1 MPSGSDELGS
11 TYVRSE
17 PHATRRAAKEAVSRP
32 DRYPAVESHLPNR
45 LKGIAIVTI
54 FAGELICVGPANDC
68 LAVACYSLSRYTSI
82 PHESHCD
89 YSSRRF
95 GNAHG
100 GGTWRP
106 QRRQYAR
113 QGS

>member
-54 FAGELICVGPANDC
+54 FAGELICVGPAGTAGLLDGC
-68 LAVACYSLSRYTSI
+68 TGKLYAVCWKREVWLSR
-82 PHESHCD
+82 PHIRICGNGWL
-89 YSSRRF
+89 RF
-95 GNAHG
+95 WTKLPMIGR
-100 GGTWRP
+100 W
-106 QRRQYAR
+106 
-113 QGS
+113 SL

>member
-54 FAGELICVGPANDC
+54 FAGELICVGPERVRPSVDQAIKSSYNFPAMDVSIVEAKNR
-68 LAVACYSLSRYTSI
+68 LTELIRAV
-82 PHESHCD
+82 ED
-89 YSSRRF
+89 
-95 GNAHG
+95 
-100 GGTWRP
+100 
-106 QRRQYAR
+106 
-113 QGS
+113 

>member
-54 FAGELICVGPANDC
+54 FAGELICVGPGAQFLQFDLFAHIEKHYGQHRALKRNVC
-68 LAVACYSLSRYTSI
+68 HR
-82 PHESHCD
+82 
-89 YSSRRF
+89 SSELEQKLGKTYHRD
-95 GNAHG
+95 
-100 GGTWRP
+100 TE
-106 QRRQYAR
+106 
-113 QGS
+113 